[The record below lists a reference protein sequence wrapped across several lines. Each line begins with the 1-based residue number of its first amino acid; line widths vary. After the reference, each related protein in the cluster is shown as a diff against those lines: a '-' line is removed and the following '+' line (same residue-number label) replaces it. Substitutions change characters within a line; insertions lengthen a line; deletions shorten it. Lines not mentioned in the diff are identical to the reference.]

1 MTITKGTPYDD
12 AFRTLLS
19 ECPRLIIPVV
29 NEMFGE
35 NYSGDEDGHLGV
47 NERMIQLGFDEG
59 KRITDSNFTI
69 GENKAYHIESQ
80 STDDGSIAFRMVQYD
95 LSIAMEEADYGKGY
109 INLTYPDSGI
119 IYLRDTASTP
129 DEIWV
134 RINVPRGHVE
144 FSIPTLKVCRYSVE
158 EIFEKKLYF
167 IIPFHLFVYEK
178 EFREYNEDNEKLK
191 QLIDEYRNI
200 IRALRRRLTGTS
212 EGDKAFTTV
221 VDLTGEIADR
231 IADCYSNIQEGVK
244 EPMYGQVIETDF
256 LRRVHQAESEGRAEE
271 REESMKKVVRLM
283 RSIGASDEQ
292 IIDGLVD
299 EFQMTDEK
307 AAEYVK

>member
-19 ECPRLIIPVV
+19 ECLRLIIPVV

-35 NYSGDEDGHLGV
+35 SYSGDEDVHLGV

-80 STDDGSIAFRMVQYD
+80 STDD
-95 LSIAMEEADYGKGY
+95 LSIAMEEADFGKGY

-129 DEIWV
+129 DEIRV
-134 RINVPRGHVE
+134 RINVPGGHVG

-158 EIFEKKLYF
+158 EIFEKELYF

-178 EFREYNEDNEKLK
+178 EFREYNEDNEKLA
-191 QLIDEYRNI
+191 QLIDEYRDI
-200 IRALRRRLTGTS
+200 IRVLRRRLAGTS

-299 EFQMTDEK
+299 EFQLTDEK